1 MNRLTDVPTG
11 IWTPWDL
18 IMCFLHQRE
27 SMKPSFRD
35 RRIQTF
41 FCKYIYTSY
50 PGMGSS
56 GATVAALQAA
66 IAFSVAVAVTKLLS
80 DFRVA

>member
-1 MNRLTDVPTG
+1 
-11 IWTPWDL
+11 
-18 IMCFLHQRE
+18 
-27 SMKPSFRD
+27 
-35 RRIQTF
+35 
-41 FCKYIYTSY
+41 
-50 PGMGSS
+50 MGSS